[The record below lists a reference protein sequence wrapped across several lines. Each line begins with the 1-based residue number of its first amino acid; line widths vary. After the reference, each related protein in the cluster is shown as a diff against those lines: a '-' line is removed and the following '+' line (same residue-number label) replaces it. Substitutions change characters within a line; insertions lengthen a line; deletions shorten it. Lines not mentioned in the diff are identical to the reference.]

1 MDNWPATRK
10 GITKEGTTKQRK
22 GTDLLQRPSYK
33 CHWDVQG
40 NTLLQ
45 SQRKWWQSCTVEMN
59 RWTNGC
65 ILPGQL
71 AHKSI
76 TEWCDSLPIPWLC
89 APVHTTFVRSAKGY
103 MHGLVE
109 KWWCVWSLR
118 GEEQWWGVA
127 NRQDVEAMH
136 VAGIT
141 DTAVQYD
148 RENVRRG
155 AKVRTDLETEK
166 RLVISF
172 IKWAALQCEMSK

>member
-1 MDNWPATRK
+1 MKQMDNWPATRK

-59 RWTNGC
+59 RWTHGC

-89 APVHTTFVRSAKGY
+89 VPY
-103 MHGLVE
+103 NICE
-109 KWWCVWSLR
+109 KCQRLHAWLSWKVVMCVVPA
-118 GEEQWWGVA
+118 WWG
-127 NRQDVEAMH
+127 AM
-136 VAGIT
+136 
-141 DTAVQYD
+141 
-148 RENVRRG
+148 VRRG
-155 AKVRTDLETEK
+155 KSARRWSRLGNWEETGDK
-166 RLVISF
+166 LY
-172 IKWAALQCEMSK
+172 